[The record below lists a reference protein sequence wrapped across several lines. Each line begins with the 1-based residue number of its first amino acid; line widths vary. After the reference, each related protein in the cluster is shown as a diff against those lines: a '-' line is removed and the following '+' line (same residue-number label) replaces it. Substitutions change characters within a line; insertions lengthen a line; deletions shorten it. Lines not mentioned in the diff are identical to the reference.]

1 MQLQKKIANIWR
13 IERGGI
19 SAIKFEAARLDDN
32 WLRFSKPLPSLLL
45 KLSNIVDNANNV
57 SLFAMELD
65 KQDHDGNGLE
75 NVA

>member
-1 MQLQKKIANIWR
+1 MQLQKKL
-13 IERGGI
+13 
-19 SAIKFEAARLDDN
+19 FEAARPDDN
-32 WLRFSKPLPSLLL
+32 WLRFSLPLSSLLF